1 MGEGQQRT
9 FTTIKNEYMI
19 WPKFQ
24 LIIDCIVAILANLF
38 DEDFNKIYIKF
49 DQSRQTMGFS
59 DTLGSYKLKGY
70 CPVRPCLLSLSA
82 IIATLVVID

>member
-24 LIIDCIVAILANLF
+24 LIIDCIVVILANLF
-38 DEDFNKIYIKF
+38 DNIYIKF

-59 DTLGSYKLKGY
+59 DTLGSYNLKGY
-70 CPVRPCLLSLSA
+70 CQVRPCLLSLSA